1 MIGLVLRAS
10 GLGGDVGGGGCVA
23 LLVALCVAFGL
34 FKCSQCRMRDCPCL
48 KWCLRAAG
56 ADSFEDFDLFVV
68 VHEVLVSAS
77 DQTEMVVR
85 VHAGEESATTE
96 PHKRVFQQPMSI
108 FVEQGTEKIEVEI
121 LDSWGTNRWAKTE
134 VDIDEILKAE
144 GGFRDRVFPMK
155 SSRRGFAQPRVKLT
169 MYKSGSGEDEEEG
182 LLKNIEVSEDH
193 AGMMVRDHLQKVQQA
208 AALASEADGEG
219 ETLMKRALSEIELL
233 ASACAGYVERLEGW
247 GKKEKVWVAAQRD
260 GKKKKHF
267 FGVWR
272 ERRLQEEGEE
282 PVEKLDLLKIKSV
295 QADPRQDISF
305 MIFEMQRDGSTKQ
318 HQFFR
323 IDRARDVWV
332 QTLALL
338 IKEARDKKA
347 SAKEKDKKAK

>member
-1 MIGLVLRAS
+1 MIGLLLRAS

-96 PHKRVFQQPMSI
+96 PHSRVFQQPMSI
-108 FVEQGTEKIEVEI
+108 FVEQGTEKLEVEI
-121 LDSWGTNRWAKTE
+121 LDKWGKNRWAKTE

-169 MYKSGSGEDEEEG
+169 MYKTGSSEDEETG
-182 LLKNIEVSEDH
+182 ILKDIEVSDCH
-193 AGMMVRDHLQKVQQA
+193 AGMMVLDHLRA
-208 AALASEADGEG
+208 HHAALASEADCDGHPEVAA
-219 ETLMKRALSEIELL
+219 ELSQLELL
-233 ASACAGYVERLEGW
+233 ASACSGYLEMLEGW
-247 GKKEKVWVAAQRD
+247 GNKEKVWVAVQRD

-338 IKEARDKKA
+338 IKEARDQKA
-347 SAKEKDKKAK
+347 SAKGKDKKAKQ